1 MSFAWRWHVAFLVI
15 VTTIAM
21 ARSAEPTP
29 AGETTVR
36 PPSPIVPRSNVLT
49 PAPWNGVDLKPLSSA
64 ELDKLLATE
73 LRQDHISP
81 APRTSDEA
89 FLRRVSLDLTGRL
102 PSTQELRDFVSDR
115 TADKRE
121 KVVDKLLASDA
132 FARRWAKYW
141 RDVISAKYTDRRV
154 LAMVP
159 ELEKWLTTEFRENNS
174 WRDIVRSML
183 TAEGGV
189 AVRPPVPGN
198 SNSGEPYESNGASVF
213 LLAHLGEDQTEERA
227 AETSRVFLGIQI
239 QCAQCH
245 DHPFDAW
252 KQRQFHELAGY
263 FARLRSRPFLGQQG
277 GGQPRIE
284 LMSIPFREH
293 RIPDKSDPTRGTPVS
308 AKFLNG
314 DSPRPNAQDRQ
325 RRTALADD
333 ITSPDNFWFAAAF
346 VNRMWSEMM
355 GQAFAQPVDDMG
367 PGKDV
372 YLPAVLTR
380 VAASFRATDYDI
392 KRLLRTIC
400 NSEMYQRQIRPGLS
414 TDEHLHFAA
423 AYPKRLPA
431 EALWQSLTAVLGSFG
446 PPADPRQAV
455 AAAFGA
461 NRRPIPL
468 EMSFLSEYRI
478 DPSAKPDEVEGSI
491 PQALL
496 LMNNRD
502 INRRLQA
509 TGIGPLGDIVKNHP
523 REEDAVRTLYS
534 KALSR
539 KPTDHELSKAVAY
552 VHKAGKREEAYE
564 DLLWALINS
573 TEFQTK
579 R

>member
-1 MSFAWRWHVAFLVI
+1 MFVACRRHLALI
-15 VTTIAM
+15 ILGTNLAIAR
-21 ARSAEPTP
+21 AGDPTSAETS
-29 AGETTVR
+29 VR

-49 PAPWNGVDLKPLSSA
+49 PEPWKGVEIKPLTSA
-64 ELDKLLATE
+64 ELDRLLAQE
-73 LRQDHISP
+73 LREDHIRP
-81 APRTSDEA
+81 TQKVSDEG
-89 FLRRVSLDLTGRL
+89 FLRRVCLDLAGRM
-102 PSTQELRDFVSDR
+102 PTPQELKDFVLDR
-115 TADKRE
+115 GADKRS
-121 KVVDKLLASDA
+121 KVIDKLLASDA
-132 FARRWAKYW
+132 FARHWAKYW
-141 RDVISAKYTDRRV
+141 RDVISAKYTDRRA

-159 ELEKWLTTEFRENNS
+159 ELENWLTNQIRDNKS
-174 WRDIVRSML
+174 WRDIARSML

-189 AVRPPVPGN
+189 AVRPPFPGN
-198 SNSGEPYESNGASVF
+198 ANGGEAYESNGASVF
-213 LLAHLGEDQTEERA
+213 LLAHLGEDQSEERA
-227 AETSRVFLGIQI
+227 AETARVLLGIQI

-245 DHPFDAW
+245 DHPFDEW

-263 FARLRSRPFLGQQG
+263 FARLRSRPFLGQQA

-293 RIPDKSDPTRGTPVS
+293 RIPDKSDPTKGTPV
-308 AKFLNG
+308 APKFLSG
-314 DSPRPNAQDRQ
+314 DSPRRNAQDRE

-333 ITSPDNFWFAAAF
+333 VTSPDNFWFAAAF
-346 VNRMWSEMM
+346 VNRIWGELM

-380 VAASFRATDYDI
+380 VAASFRATDYDV
-392 KRLLRTIC
+392 KQMLRMIC
-400 NSEMYQRQIRPGLS
+400 NSETYQRQIRPGMS

-423 AYPKRLPA
+423 AYPKRIPA
-431 EALWQSLTAVLGSFG
+431 EALWQSLVSVLGSFG
-446 PPADPRQAV
+446 PPVDPRLSV

-468 EMSFLSEYRI
+468 EMTLLSEFRV
-478 DPSAKPDEVEGSI
+478 DPSTKPDEVEGSI

-496 LMNNRD
+496 MMNSRD

-509 TGIGPLGDIVKNHP
+509 TGIGPLGDLLKKHV
-523 REEDAVRTLYS
+523 RDEDAVRALYC

-552 VHKAGKREEAYE
+552 VHKLGKRDEAYE
-564 DLLWALINS
+564 DLLWALINC